1 MFVLGQVVSRE
12 KILLKLIS
20 TGCHKFVYRNR
31 ENGKRYRVR
40 LNGGKVAEFGV
51 QSYAV

>member
-20 TGCHKFVYRNR
+20 TGY
-31 ENGKRYRVR
+31 GKSRKR
-40 LNGGKVAEFGV
+40 
-51 QSYAV
+51 